1 MTLSITTL
9 CHWAGCPYAKCRILF
24 VVILSVIMLSAVVL
38 NVVWQSVVAP
48 FSQFSKPI
56 DSWLMLQFKNPIF
69 GEKNYK
75 ILFTLFYI
83 CGP

>member
-1 MTLSITTL
+1 MALGINDSQHNNTAIRS
-9 CHWAGCPYAKCRILF
+9 LF
-24 VVILSVIMLSAVVL
+24 VVKLSVIMLSAVVL

-48 FSQFSKPI
+48 SSQFSKPI

-69 GEKNYK
+69 GKKNYYK

-83 CGP
+83 CGS